1 MSQMRSASTARSP
14 ARPAERDQSIG
25 PGSALQAVP
34 DTEPVAWRA
43 KLPGL
48 SLLALR
54 IISALVLFEHATA
67 RAFGFPIN
75 PARAF
80 TGAPEM
86 FTRPW
91 FATVLELFGGL
102 LIMLGLFTRP
112 VAFVLSGLMAFAYFI
127 AHAPENFFP
136 IINRGEPAVLLCF
149 IFLYLSANGA
159 GPYGLDTMLGR
170 RRENAPASHR

>member
-1 MSQMRSASTARSP
+1 
-14 ARPAERDQSIG
+14 
-25 PGSALQAVP
+25 VP
-34 DTEPVAWRA
+34 DTEPITWRA

-48 SLLALR
+48 TLLALR

-67 RAFGFPIN
+67 RAFGFPTN

-102 LIMLGLFTRP
+102 LIVLGLFTRP

-159 GPYGLDTMLGR
+159 GPYGLDAVLGR

>member
-1 MSQMRSASTARSP
+1 MSQMRSVSTART
-14 ARPAERDQSIG
+14 AERDQSLG
-25 PGSALQAVP
+25 HGSALHAMP

-48 SLLALR
+48 TLLALR

-67 RAFGFPIN
+67 RAFGVPTN

-80 TGAPEM
+80 TGAPDP

-91 FATVLELFGGL
+91 FATVLELLGGA
-102 LIMLGLFTRP
+102 LIMVGLFTRP
-112 VAFVLSGLMAFAYFI
+112 AAFVLSGLMAFAYFI

-149 IFLYLSANGA
+149 IMLYLSANGA
-159 GPYGLDTMLGR
+159 GRYGLDTLLSQR
-170 RRENAPASHR
+170 RADTSVPPHA